1 LTVSDTGTRRRGDEE
16 TPASPR
22 PSHSS
27 DGEARERDDME
38 RDDVT
43 AHPSSQ
49 LPAITP
55 RAGARLSHILIGK
68 SLVEALFLAALVTA
82 FSYSHFNTHF
92 RGSLDVADARAVGGW
107 AVDESAPDAQVEV
120 ELYIDGH
127 FVARRRADAPRPDVL
142 AAGRAASPNHGYV
155 FETPRLPPREGEYEA
170 RVFAAH
176 AGADAAHV
184 TLQQVGETK
193 RFRVAQNAD
202 KSNVPEAWWE
212 DSLRR

>member
-1 LTVSDTGTRRRGDEE
+1 MTVSDTGTRRRGDEE

-22 PSHSS
+22 PSISS
-27 DGEARERDDME
+27 DDVETTCDAVTSQSSSEVVTLSARGRERLS
-38 RDDVT
+38 RVLT
-43 AHPSSQ
+43 A
-49 LPAITP
+49 
-55 RAGARLSHILIGK
+55 K
-68 SLVEALFLAALVTA
+68 SLAEVVFLVALVAA

-92 RGSLDVADARAVGGW
+92 RGSLDVADARSVGGW
-107 AVDESAPDAQVEV
+107 VVDESAPDAQVEV

-142 AAGRAASPNHGYV
+142 AAGRAASPHHGYV

-176 AGADAAHV
+176 AGADAAHA

-193 RFRVAQNAD
+193 RFRVASGADNA
-202 KSNVPEAWWE
+202 NAPEAWWE
-212 DSLRR
+212 ELLRR

>member
-22 PSHSS
+22 PSHSRGS
-27 DGEARERDDME
+27 KARERE
-38 RDDVT
+38 DVT

-49 LPAITP
+49 LPALTP
-55 RAGARLSHILIGK
+55 RAGARLSQVLIGK
-68 SLVEALFLAALVTA
+68 SLAEVVFLAALVTA
-82 FSYSHFNTHF
+82 FSYSHFNTHV

-120 ELYIDGH
+120 ELFIDGH
-127 FVARRRADAPRPDVL
+127 FVARRRADQTRPDVL
-142 AAGRAASPNHGYV
+142 AAGRAASPNHGFV
-155 FETPRLPPREGEYEA
+155 FETPRLPARDGEYEA
-170 RVFAAH
+170 RVFAAR
-176 AGADAAHV
+176 AGADAEHA

-202 KSNVPEAWWE
+202 NAGAPEAWWE
-212 DSLRR
+212 ESLRR

>member
-22 PSHSS
+22 PSYSR
-27 DGEARERDDME
+27 DGEARERDD
-38 RDDVT
+38 VI

-49 LPAITP
+49 LIAITP
-55 RAGARLSHILIGK
+55 RAGARLSHVLMAK
-68 SLVEALFLAALVTA
+68 SLAEVVFLAALVTA

-107 AVDESAPDAQVEV
+107 ALDESAPDAPVEV
-120 ELYIDGH
+120 ELFIDGH

-142 AAGRAASPNHGYV
+142 AAGRAASPGHGYV
-155 FETPRLPPREGEYEA
+155 FETPRLPPRAGEYEA

-176 AGADAAHV
+176 AGADAAHA

-193 RFRVAQNAD
+193 RFRVALNAD
-202 KSNVPEAWWE
+202 NADAPEAWWE
-212 DSLRR
+212 ESLRR